1 MKCELKGLLPISVDL
16 FVPNSSES
24 NHQHHFRFTFRQ
36 VKRVSDHFC
45 NPFWQSCCTS
55 QCLARHGLILQMLLT
70 LNCLV
75 NVIGWG
81 PAWLANRSWRIK
93 DSSLPACFCY
103 TNVSNCWELWS
114 STHSTSQCC
123 DCFRANIPFRLRF
136 WPRTQGL
143 PAMPK
148 RTSDSKAERPVKS
161 AKSAPWVKR
170 ILDAAASHGLSQK
183 DLKIHFHC
191 QNETTSN
198 PWLKV
203 FKFDW
208 LLSWSFLSWCEKI

>member
-45 NPFWQSCCTS
+45 NPFWQSFCTS
-55 QCLARHGLILQMLLT
+55 QCLARHGLILKMLLT

-93 DSSLPACFCY
+93 DSALPVCFCY
-103 TNVSNCWELWS
+103 TNLSNCWELWS
-114 STHSTSQCC
+114 STHPTSQCC

-136 WPRTQGL
+136 WPTANSRVASYAKANLRQQSWEACEISQVSSMGQTNLGCCCVPWLIPNRPEDSLPLPKRNHFQSLTQG
-143 PAMPK
+143 
-148 RTSDSKAERPVKS
+148 V
-161 AKSAPWVKR
+161 
-170 ILDAAASHGLSQK
+170 
-183 DLKIHFHC
+183 
-191 QNETTSN
+191 
-198 PWLKV
+198 
-203 FKFDW
+203 
-208 LLSWSFLSWCEKI
+208 